1 MSDTGFPPAVH
12 DQIEGR
18 SGGICEICGLDRV
31 HEHHHRRPR
40 GAGGTR
46 RGDTN
51 TASNGLG
58 LCRDC
63 HRFTESYRRLATLLG
78 WLVPQSCDPATYP
91 VIYRGEKVLLAD
103 DGRIEAAA

>member
-1 MSDTGFPPAVH
+1 MTDTGFSPEVH
-12 DQIEGR
+12 ATIDGR
-18 SGGICEICGLDRV
+18 SGGMCEVCGLDRV

-40 GAGGTR
+40 GAGGSR
-46 RGDTN
+46 RVDTN

-63 HRFTESYRRLATLLG
+63 HRFIESYRRLATLLG

-91 VIYRGEKVLLAD
+91 VIYRGERVLLND
-103 DGRIEAAA
+103 DGGIEAAA